1 MTQRVLESGRVAVTP
16 EDWALRSR
24 PAVLTTVRRFAVR
37 KPLGAVGLLFIFIVA
52 AAGVAAPAVARYDP
66 ERPFQSANP
75 NYNPDD
81 PFSAPSPTL
90 LAKSQAPSW
99 AHWFGTDAAGRD
111 TWSRVVWG
119 ARRSLSV
126 GVMALLISTGAGT
139 FLGVVSAFFGG
150 WFDTLVQRL
159 MDAIQAFPA
168 LLILLL
174 LATLTQPTIT
184 SMILALGFIG
194 ITQVSRIVRGSVLA
208 LRETPYVEA
217 ARVVGC
223 SDWRIMTL
231 HILPNVAAPIIVVF
245 TIGIGS
251 VIIAEASLSFLGVAP
266 PGISW
271 GDTLNEGRRFV
282 YSSPWQALFS
292 GAAITM
298 AVLGFNL
305 AGDALRDVLDPRL
318 RV

>member
-1 MTQRVLESGRVAVTP
+1 MTQAIDSGRVTITA

-24 PAVLTTVRRFAVR
+24 PAIFTTVRRFVVR
-37 KPLGAVGLLFIFIVA
+37 KPLGALGLLFVFIVA
-52 AAGVAAPAVARYDP
+52 AAGVAAPVVARYDP
-66 ERPFQSANP
+66 EQPFQSVNP
-75 NYNPDD
+75 DYNPDD
-81 PFSAPSPTL
+81 PFSAPSPTK
-90 LAKSQAPSW
+90 LAKSEPPSW
-99 AHWFGTDAAGRD
+99 KHWFGTDAAGRD

-126 GVMALLISTGAGT
+126 GVLALLISTAAGT

-174 LATLTQPTIT
+174 LATLTKPTIT
-184 SMILALGFIG
+184 SMVLALGFIG
-194 ITQVSRIVRGSVLA
+194 VTQVSRIVRGSVLA
-208 LRETPYVEA
+208 VRETPYVEA

-223 SDWRIMTL
+223 SDWRIMAL

>member
-1 MTQRVLESGRVAVTP
+1 
-16 EDWALRSR
+16 
-24 PAVLTTVRRFAVR
+24 
-37 KPLGAVGLLFIFIVA
+37 
-52 AAGVAAPAVARYDP
+52 
-66 ERPFQSANP
+66 
-75 NYNPDD
+75 
-81 PFSAPSPTL
+81 
-90 LAKSQAPSW
+90 
-99 AHWFGTDAAGRD
+99 
-111 TWSRVVWG
+111 
-119 ARRSLSV
+119 
-126 GVMALLISTGAGT
+126 
-139 FLGVVSAFFGG
+139 
-150 WFDTLVQRL
+150 
-159 MDAIQAFPA
+159 
-168 LLILLL
+168 
-174 LATLTQPTIT
+174 
-184 SMILALGFIG
+184 
-194 ITQVSRIVRGSVLA
+194 IVRGSVLA

-217 ARVVGC
+217 ARVIGC
-223 SDWRIMTL
+223 SDWRIMAL

>member
-1 MTQRVLESGRVAVTP
+1 MAHAIDSGRVAVTA

-24 PAVLTTVRRFAVR
+24 PAILTMVRRFVVR
-37 KPLGAVGLLFIFIVA
+37 KPLGALGLLFIFIVA
-52 AAGVAAPAVARYDP
+52 TAGLAAPVVARYDP
-66 ERPFQSANP
+66 EQPFQSVNP
-75 NYNPDD
+75 DYDPDD
-81 PFSAPSPTL
+81 PFSAPSPTK
-90 LAKSQAPSW
+90 LAKSEAPSW
-99 AHWFGTDAAGRD
+99 EHWFGTDAAGRD

-126 GVMALLISTGAGT
+126 GVLALLISTAAGT

-150 WFDTLVQRL
+150 WFDTLMQRL

-174 LATLTQPTIT
+174 LATLTKPTIS
-184 SMILALGFIG
+184 SMIFALGFIG

-217 ARVVGC
+217 ARVIGC
-223 SDWRIMTL
+223 SDWRIMAL